1 VGCRLSGRC
10 SGGQG
15 SSGEPITAAPLMIF
29 VNMSNLCTTQGIH
42 LLAEIKEQVAPLSL
56 AVA

>member
-1 VGCRLSGRC
+1 
-10 SGGQG
+10 
-15 SSGEPITAAPLMIF
+15 MIF